1 MQQRRISFMTVFLPR
16 ENLFFIEEW
25 LKYHIVLG
33 FTHFY
38 LYNNLGSRFIDCG
51 NNIALNAKNKRGE
64 SISPLL
70 AHYTDAEVQDALE
83 NILAPFVAQGYVT
96 QAMWQPRD
104 EHGNITYA
112 QSLAFLDYVA
122 KYARETDW
130 VSFTDLDEFIV
141 PLQHEDV
148 QGLVDALEQEG
159 FTYAILPQKCF
170 ASRFD
175 TACQPR
181 REVLRIFECSDWVT
195 AEFGRKS
202 LIKADTLRQ
211 TRCGSRRTR
220 RTPFMPRESRK
231 PCQSISVT
239 GTLSGLIIINSM
251 LGN

>member
-1 MQQRRISFMTVFLPR
+1 MLEAPRAYTLPCPGPSVPRGGVLHLRSIDRVGLRAQAYLLHIGVYGSGLCKRRRISLMTVFLPR

-38 LYNNLGSRFIDCG
+38 LYNNSGSRFIDCG
-51 NNIALNAKNKRGE
+51 NNIELNAKNKRGE
-64 SISPLL
+64 SIYPLL

-96 QAMWQPRD
+96 QVMWQPRD

-148 QGLVDALEQEG
+148 QGLVRCTRAG
-159 FTYAILPQKCF
+159 GIH
-170 ASRFD
+170 
-175 TACQPR
+175 
-181 REVLRIFECSDWVT
+181 LRHLT
-195 AEFGRKS
+195 PK
-202 LIKADTLRQ
+202 TLRVA
-211 TRCGSRRTR
+211 
-220 RTPFMPRESRK
+220 
-231 PCQSISVT
+231 I
-239 GTLSGLIIINSM
+239 
-251 LGN
+251 